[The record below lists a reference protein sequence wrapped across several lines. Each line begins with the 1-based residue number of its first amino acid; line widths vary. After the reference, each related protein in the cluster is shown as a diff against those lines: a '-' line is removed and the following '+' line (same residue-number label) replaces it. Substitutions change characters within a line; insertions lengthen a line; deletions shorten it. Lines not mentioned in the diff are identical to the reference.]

1 MDLYNTVKWQN
12 ERIEFETAKMR
23 DNFSTDNQRVKY
35 LDSDVGGW
43 IAINYVLWMIYY
55 AVFCVIAYVIYQNDT
70 RGYTNK
76 KKVYIGLG
84 FLLFPFLITTLELFI
99 YKLWLFIWSLVT
111 SRPYPKERN
120 DTPSFSFMEAL
131 PSVYY

>member
-1 MDLYNTVKWQN
+1 MDLYNSVKWQN

-43 IAINYVLWMIYY
+43 IAINYVLWVIYY
-55 AVFCVIAYVIYQNDT
+55 AVFFVVAYVIYQNDT
-70 RGYTNK
+70 HGYTDK
-76 KKVYIGLG
+76 KKIYIGLG

-99 YKLWLFIWSLVT
+99 YKFCLFIWSLVT
-111 SRPYPKERN
+111 SRPYPKGRN
-120 DTPSFSFMEAL
+120 NTPTFSFMDAL